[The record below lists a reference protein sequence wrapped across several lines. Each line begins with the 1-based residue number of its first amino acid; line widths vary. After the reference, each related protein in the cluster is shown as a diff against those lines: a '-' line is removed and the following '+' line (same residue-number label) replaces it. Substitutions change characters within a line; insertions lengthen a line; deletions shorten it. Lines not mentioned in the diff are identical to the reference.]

1 MNLSQKFIQTQ
12 VLMLRQ
18 HKHLYLIMKKFLKE
32 MMMVMQ
38 TKEKYSNERLNLR
51 KQCLSI
57 LLKKY
62 EITTESKYSLRDI
75 YECAEE
81 WTLKYKTSNG
91 VVDYF
96 KAYFSHENQKNSK
109 EINQVS

>member
-1 MNLSQKFIQTQ
+1 
-12 VLMLRQ
+12 
-18 HKHLYLIMKKFLKE
+18 

-38 TKEKYSNERLNLR
+38 TEEKYSEEQLKLR
-51 KQCLSI
+51 QQCLSI

-75 YECAEE
+75 YECTEE

-91 VVDYF
+91 IIDYF
-96 KAYFSHENQKNSK
+96 KAYFSNGSQKISK
-109 EINQVS
+109 EVNQVS